1 MPNSIFTNHVPVRVL
16 LADQLEP
23 EADLSLWPWPQ
34 LATCNGENPDL
45 FFPAHGDPGTKA
57 RGICAHCPVQQE
69 CLEYAT
75 EADEFGIWGG
85 LDREQ
90 RRALR
95 RELAMNCVDGEPLF
109 FPEEEGA

>member
-1 MPNSIFTNHVPVRVL
+1 MPDSIVTSDASVRVSP
-16 LADQLEP
+16 ADQLEP
-23 EADLSLWPWPQ
+23 EAGLSLGPWPQ
-34 LATCNGENPDL
+34 RAICNGEDPER
-45 FFPAHGDPGTKA
+45 FFPSHGDPGTKA
-57 RGICAHCPVQQE
+57 RGICAHCPVQQG

-95 RELAMNCVDGEPLF
+95 RELAMNCADEEPLF
-109 FPEEEGA
+109 FSEEEGA